1 MNDLGYSYIEHAKMP
16 KGWAERETD
25 YVMAE
30 AVWKAIK
37 ESETPLVFRLKRESR
52 PTWHFSEPATEHRV
66 SVRITPV
73 LTERIVMR
81 EMPRIDPVA
90 AWPLMPTIGQRI
102 KSWWREMTSPV
113 VYDGP
118 RG

>member
-1 MNDLGYSYIEHAKMP
+1 MSDLSYSYIQDARMP
-16 KGWAERETD
+16 KDWAEREID
-25 YVMAE
+25 YALAE
-30 AVWKAIK
+30 RVWQALK
-37 ESETPLVFRLKRESR
+37 ESDTPLVFRLKRESR
-52 PTWHFSEPATEHRV
+52 PTWNFGEQATEHRV
-66 SVRITPV
+66 SVRVTPV
-73 LTERIVMR
+73 QVERIVMR
-81 EMPRIDPVA
+81 EMPQIDPVR